1 MMTRSFKKTFPNI
14 LDIKIRN
21 LLLFVFI
28 CVCEVI
34 VLLGSNNFN
43 FDEIMLIFSL
53 LFFAAGLLKNNRIL
67 WNIFLVM
74 FLFFLCGC
82 IPFIFN
88 GYSRSIYLIVADFF
102 LLFKFVFYFAGI
114 YSFLSIFYKKFNLTK
129 IIKAN
134 YIFLAILIFLIFL
147 LILYEKFVLKIGQV
161 TLFAEYNGYPAIF
174 LVYAEIYFLFS
185 WKKYSFQKKNV
196 FMRFLIILTIFFGLL
211 LLNNST
217 AIITAFVVA
226 ALFFEEYF
234 KIKTSLMIFILFLLG
249 IVFVIMFFYK
259 IKDYFFNIEHPRF
272 LLYFNSLILLLKY
285 FPFGVGFSLY
295 GTTIAASNYS
305 PLYYELGFD
314 GRWGM
319 SYGENFFLNDAFY
332 PGIIGEVGLLGIIL
346 FAYLIFTLISSLKT
360 KKGLFSN
367 KLLTTCML
375 VLLLNGITFNILNT
389 QISFILFFFAI
400 MCYFDKKTFLKRR
413 G

>member
-1 MMTRSFKKTFPNI
+1 MMTKSFKKLFSNI
-14 LDIKIRN
+14 LDIKIRD
-21 LLLFVFI
+21 LLLFIFI
-28 CVCEVI
+28 CVCEVV

-43 FDEIMLIFSL
+43 FDEIMLILSV

-67 WNIFLVM
+67 WNIFLIL
-74 FLFFLCGC
+74 FLLLLCGC

-102 LLFKFVFYFAGI
+102 LMFKFVFYFAGI
-114 YSFLSIFYKKFNLTK
+114 YSFLSTFNKKFNLTK

-134 YIFLAILIFLIFL
+134 YIFLVILNFFIFI
-147 LILYEKFVLKIGQV
+147 LILYEKFILKIGQV

-174 LVYAEIYFLFS
+174 LVYTEIYFLFF
-185 WKKYSFQKKNV
+185 WKKYVIKNKSTL
-196 FMRFLIILTIFFGLL
+196 MRFFIILTILFGLL

-217 AIITAFVVA
+217 SIITAFVVA
-226 ALFFEEYF
+226 VLFSEDYF

-249 IVFVIMFFYK
+249 IVFVILFFDK
-259 IKDYFFNIEHPRF
+259 IKDYFFNTEHPRF
-272 LLYFNSLILLLKY
+272 LLYFNSLTLLLKY
-285 FPFGVGFSLY
+285 FPFGVGLSMY

-305 PLYYELGFD
+305 PLYYEIGFD

-319 SYGENFFLNDAFY
+319 SHGETFFLNDAFY
-332 PGIIGEVGLLGIIL
+332 PGIVGETGLLGIML
-346 FAYLIFTLISSLKT
+346 FAYLIFALISALKIE
-360 KKGLFSN
+360 KDLFSN
-367 KLLTTCML
+367 KLFTTCMI

-389 QISFILFFFAI
+389 QISFILFFFAMI
-400 MCYFDKKTFLKRR
+400 CFFDKKIFLKR